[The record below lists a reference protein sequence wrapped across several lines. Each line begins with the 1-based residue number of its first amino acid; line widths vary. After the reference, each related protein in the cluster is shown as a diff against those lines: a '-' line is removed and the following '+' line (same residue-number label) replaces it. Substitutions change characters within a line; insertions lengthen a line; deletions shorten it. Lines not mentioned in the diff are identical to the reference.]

1 MVSKGEKWRERE
13 RGNRLS
19 DSPILSFCNS
29 FPSLSPVTTHNRA
42 SHHSQIVRESEKK
55 PEHYENEEQARA
67 EQSTSEERSNYLAAA
82 ALHSAAIKAPVVER
96 EGTRK
101 EDEKNDGH
109 FCNIPALENESPSLC
124 VRTAVNILP
133 FLIFS
138 LPLPSLIMFDQES
151 NSNHHRHHGHCHH
164 HHPPPPH
171 FPPHS
176 AL

>member
-13 RGNRLS
+13 ETDFPTLRFS
-19 DSPILSFCNS
+19 HSVILSR
-29 FPSLSPVTTHNRA
+29 LSPVTTHNRA

-67 EQSTSEERSNYLAAA
+67 EQSTSEERSNYLAAAA

-138 LPLPSLIMFDQES
+138 LP
-151 NSNHHRHHGHCHH
+151 RH
-164 HHPPPPH
+164 
-171 FPPHS
+171 
-176 AL
+176 